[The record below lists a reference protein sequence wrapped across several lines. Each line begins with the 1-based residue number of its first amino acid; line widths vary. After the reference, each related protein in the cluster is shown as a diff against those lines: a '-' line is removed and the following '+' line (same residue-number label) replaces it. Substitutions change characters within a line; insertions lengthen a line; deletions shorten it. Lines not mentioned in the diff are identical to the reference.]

1 MKEEKKKSV
10 DPASI
15 ITVIITAISLIAQ
28 VWGIIRQTKK

>member
-15 ITVIITAISLIAQ
+15 IAIIITVISLIAQ
-28 VWGIIRQTKK
+28 AWGIIKQTKK